1 MRDLVFFIPSI
12 ENGGVEKNLFLLLRY
27 LSKKNNKIHLITAST
42 DFKKAKLNKNINIIK
57 PASPY
62 WNNKGRIFKYLICS
76 IILIKFFFKKKI
88 VIFSFQAN
96 VFAILISLIIKAKII
111 IRLNTS
117 TDKYMHNFLQKKMYK
132 FFYSFADLIIVNS
145 LSFKKIIKQELN
157 LISKCIYNPI
167 NSKNIIKKK
176 INFFNKFKGL
186 RILSIGRLTD
196 QKDQITILKSAKI
209 LRDQGI
215 RFKIYIIGRG
225 YRYKRLLEY
234 VVRNKLTKYVKL
246 AGYKPDAQNYLTSAD
261 LFILSSKYEGL
272 PNVLIEAQNSNIPI
286 ISSKCNTGPGEIL
299 LNGKLGELFKVGDYY
314 SLYLKI
320 KDFEKNNKSL
330 KNKSNLA
337 KKHLYRFDHDINLRK
352 YFQVI
357 KKLIN
362 E

>member
-27 LSKKNNKIHLITAST
+27 LSKKNNKIHLITASIN
-42 DFKKAKLNKNINIIK
+42 FKKAKLNKNINIIK

-96 VFAILISLIIKAKII
+96 VFAILISLIINAKII

-117 TDKYMHNFLQKKMYK
+117 PDKYMHNILQKKMYK

-176 INFFNKFKGL
+176 VNFFNKFKGL

-337 KKHLYRFDHDINLRK
+337 KKHLYRFDHDINLRE